1 MSGLILRNAEE
12 RDLPSLKSLTLELR
26 GLAEIESSSF
36 QADFQKVFSL
46 CIDAPQCH
54 IIVAQRGA
62 QIAGYLTLW
71 LRPCLSH
78 VGLCALIDELIVA
91 EQARGQG
98 MGRAL
103 LEEALKR
110 AQEAGCVEIE
120 VSTGFDNEPAQSLY
134 RSQGFEERGLLLER
148 DIP

>member
-1 MSGLILRNAEE
+1 MSDLILRNAEE
-12 RDLPSLKSLTLELR
+12 RDVPALKSLTRELR
-26 GLAEIESSSF
+26 GLAEIETPSF
-36 QADFQKVFSL
+36 EADFHKVFSL
-46 CIDAPQCH
+46 CIDDPKCH
-54 IIVAQRGA
+54 IIVAERGA
-62 QIAGYLTLW
+62 QILGYLI
-71 LRPCLSH
+71 RPCLSH
-78 VGLCALIDELIVA
+78 AGLCALIDDLVVA
-91 EQARGQG
+91 EGARGQG

-110 AQEAGCVEIE
+110 AQGAGCVEIE

>member
-1 MSGLILRNAEE
+1 MSDLILRNAEE
-12 RDLPSLKSLTLELR
+12 RDLPALKSLTLELR
-26 GLAEIESSSF
+26 GVAEIETPYE
-36 QADFQKVFSL
+36 ADFHKVFSL
-46 CIDAPQCH
+46 CIDDPKCH

-62 QIAGYLTLW
+62 QILGYLTLW

-78 VGLCALIDELIVA
+78 AGLCALIDDLVVA
-91 EQARGQG
+91 EGARGQG

-110 AQEAGCVEIE
+110 AQGAGCVEIE
-120 VSTGFDNEPAQSLY
+120 VSTGLDNEPAQDLY
-134 RSQGFEERGLLLER
+134 RSQGFQEHGLLLER